1 MKNFLWTQFRLHRAV
16 DMLYRVDVLMRKTNV
31 AKKCKAYLEDWD
43 PNQLMLD
50 IRANID
56 NRL

>member
-1 MKNFLWTQFRLHRAV
+1 
-16 DMLYRVDVLMRKTNV
+16 MLYKVDVLMRKTNV